1 MSEEARHLRDEDL
14 SEEARHL
21 RDVDL
26 SEEARHLR
34 DEDLSE
40 EARYLRDVDLN
51 ERGTWGWRGRLLACP
66 WACLRGALSTAPR
79 KCQVRASCS

>member
-21 RDVDL
+21 HDVDL

-34 DEDLSE
+34 DVDLSE
-40 EARYLRDVDLN
+40 EAGAAGRVYQQGVITIMILF
-51 ERGTWGWRGRLLACP
+51 RGG
-66 WACLRGALSTAPR
+66 GAR
-79 KCQVRASCS
+79 F